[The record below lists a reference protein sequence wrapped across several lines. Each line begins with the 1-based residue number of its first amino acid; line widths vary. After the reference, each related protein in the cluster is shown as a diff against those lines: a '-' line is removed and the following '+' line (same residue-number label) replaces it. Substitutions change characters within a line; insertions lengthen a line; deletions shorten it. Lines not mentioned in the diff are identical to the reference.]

1 MVYLL
6 GKLFFYRKAVFVSQS
21 VIWGVF
27 WRLCWDCNLRSCMK
41 LWFGETKTVF
51 TLNTF
56 CSAFL
61 LLFSLEGF
69 CQVLFG
75 SKIGNFSS
83 NSKHKQSWRKKR
95 TAWVVHAA
103 DGFPEESDRYRKQ
116 QERKKQWSLTCNKKR
131 SLYSCLHASP
141 LCKVMVENTGFL
153 RSSSDHIKN
162 SLLSHLVCCQRQW
175 LWIPYFY
182 RKMVFIFLN
191 FPLWARNY
199 I

>member
-1 MVYLL
+1 MPSISCPFLIAYYLMFDFKISSTMVYLL

-27 WRLCWDCNLRSCMK
+27 WRLCWDCNLRSCLK

-51 TLNTF
+51 RLNTF

-83 NSKHKQSWRKKR
+83 NSKHKQSWRKKELLGLSMLQMASLR
-95 TAWVVHAA
+95 NLT
-103 DGFPEESDRYRKQ
+103 GTGNS
-116 QERKKQWSLTCNKKR
+116 KKGRN
-131 SLYSCLHASP
+131 
-141 LCKVMVENTGFL
+141 
-153 RSSSDHIKN
+153 SDHW
-162 SLLSHLVCCQRQW
+162 LVT
-175 LWIPYFY
+175 
-182 RKMVFIFLN
+182 RKEVCIAASMLPHYVK
-191 FPLWARNY
+191 
-199 I
+199 